1 MNGNNGVEWVEGKGK
16 VSSAIGVL
24 VQEKRE
30 FERDRGIVRRCM
42 MIVIM
47 HGCKDERVET
57 VVDERILSGL

>member
-42 MIVIM
+42 MICDYAWLQRRESRDSC
-47 HGCKDERVET
+47 G
-57 VVDERILSGL
+57 